1 MKLTAEQ
8 RIERAHVQLMR
19 DPDFCLF
26 SGVFMIGDVKISDVV
41 PTAYT
46 NGRDVTYGRAFVDGL
61 DDKELAFVVL
71 HEAMH
76 KAYRHLF
83 VWRRLAEENMRL
95 ANMAMDYVIN
105 LQLMDYKKPDV
116 LAFPHDKDGK
126 PIGLLDEKYRG
137 MDTKQVYDILKKEG
151 QKPKKGDKP
160 CEDGQPTDGQGG
172 GQKDGES
179 ECLDDHGWDE
189 AKEMSEEEK
198 EKISGEIDQALR
210 EGAIL
215 AGRMNGNISR
225 EMQELL
231 KPQVDWREA
240 LRNFVKNLMKGRDKS
255 TWRRPNRRFLAQGI
269 IMPSTYSDK
278 IGRLLV
284 GVDTS
289 GSIGG
294 DILAQFL
301 GEVKSICDE
310 VSPDAIDLLYW
321 DSHVAKHEVYEGAQV
336 KALAS
341 STKPAGGGG
350 TEPSCVP
357 KYVKDKG
364 LAKPQ
369 CTIMLTDGYFY
380 GGDCGNWGEVGSP
393 VMWCVIGNKSF
404 VPTVGKAVHIN

>member
-1 MKLTAEQ
+1 
-8 RIERAHVQLMR
+8 
-19 DPDFCLF
+19 
-26 SGVFMIGDVKISDVV
+26 
-41 PTAYT
+41 
-46 NGRDVTYGRAFVDGL
+46 
-61 DDKELAFVVL
+61 
-71 HEAMH
+71 
-76 KAYRHLF
+76 
-83 VWRRLAEENMRL
+83 
-95 ANMAMDYVIN
+95 
-105 LQLMDYKKPDV
+105 V
-116 LAFPHDKDGK
+116 LAFPHDKNGK
-126 PIGLLDEKYRG
+126 PIGLLDEQYRG
-137 MDTKQVYDILKKEG
+137 MDTKQVFDILKKE
-151 QKPKKGDKP
+151 K
-160 CEDGQPTDGQGG
+160 DGASKG

-179 ECLDDHGWDE
+179 ECLDDHGWNE

-364 LAKPQ
+364 LSKPQ
-369 CTIMLTDGYFY
+369 CAIMLTDGHFY
-380 GGDCGNWGEVGSP
+380 SGDCGNWGEVGSP

>member
-1 MKLTAEQ
+1 
-8 RIERAHVQLMR
+8 MR

-83 VWRRLAEENMRL
+83 VWRRLAEQDMRL

-116 LAFPHDKDGK
+116 LAFPHDKDGN
-126 PIGLLDEKYRG
+126 PIGLLDEQYRG
-137 MDTKQVYDILKKEG
+137 MDTKQVFDILKKEKDSG
-151 QKPKKGDKP
+151 GK
-160 CEDGQPTDGQGG
+160 G

-179 ECLDDHGWDE
+179 ECLDDHGWKE
-189 AKEMSEEEK
+189 AKDMTEEEK
-198 EKISGEIDQALR
+198 EKISNEIDQALR

-215 AGRMNGNISR
+215 AGRMNGNLSR
-225 EMQELL
+225 EIQELL

-336 KALAS
+336 KNLVS

-350 TEPSCVP
+350 TEPDCVP

-369 CTIMLTDGYFY
+369 CTVMLTDGYFY
-380 GGDCGNWGEVGSP
+380 GGGCGNWGEVGSP